1 MKKTILILMTCLMS
15 AMSANAAD
23 WVSISE
29 TPDMQVYIDADSV
42 KYVKYDTCTYAMLYK
57 SLNKPAKVAYMK
69 SNYSQNKAG
78 VVRVEDFEEDKYRPG
93 YYSSH
98 GGAFMKTVTED
109 SVINLA
115 HNYALS
121 LYPEKGAPNY
131 KTQLSPTSM
140 NYVNSV
146 KKNEDLGLADVV
158 YNSYIRSIK
167 NKIFANW
174 EPTVAAQNTEVTYM
188 LNIGN
193 DGSLKGYK
201 LVKSNATDDVNRVA
215 LAAISKAAPFEGFPE
230 NSYSNV
236 ESINVEVTFDY
247 NFIRRYVK

>member
-15 AMSANAAD
+15 AMSANAAN

-57 SLNKPAKVAYMK
+57 SQNKPAKVAYMK
-69 SNYSQNKAG
+69 SDYSQNKAG
-78 VVRVEDFEEDKYRPG
+78 VVRVEDFEQDSYRPG
-93 YYSSH
+93 FYSSH
-98 GGAFMKTVTED
+98 GGAFMKTVKED
-109 SVINLA
+109 
-115 HNYALS
+115 
-121 LYPEKGAPNY
+121 
-131 KTQLSPTSM
+131 
-140 NYVNSV
+140 YVNAV
-146 KKNEDLGLADVV
+146 MKNEDLGLADVV

-174 EPTVAAQNTEVTYM
+174 HPTSKAQNTEVTYM

-201 LVKSNATDDVNRVA
+201 LVKSNATDEVNRVA

-230 NSYSNV
+230 NSYSSV
-236 ESINVEVTFDY
+236 DSINVEVTFDY